1 MSVILNFYNDFLA
14 LTLRTFINLNHRFG
28 SSFRVLFTC
37 LSIMSMALC
46 ILKLFFSLF
55 LVTFTFLTKSLECF
69 GLKWNFLIKITG
81 KQTHECSGKCFLSIL
96 ISLLRVSCV
105 CFVEAKYSLLIYDT
119 KTRKKI
125 QKHSWLYRR
134 YTSNIGINKK
144 NLVRQQS

>member
-1 MSVILNFYNDFLA
+1 MIFQPQNTQNIYKFKLSVLA
-14 LTLRTFINLNHRFG
+14 PVLGF
-28 SSFRVLFTC
+28 SSLTC

-46 ILKLFFSLF
+46 ILKIIFLSLF
-55 LVTFTFLTKSLECF
+55 SYIFF
-69 GLKWNFLIKITG
+69 GMLWFEMEFLIKITG

-96 ISLLRVSCV
+96 ISLIHVCV
-105 CFVEAKYSLLIYDT
+105 CIFVDAKYSLLIYDT